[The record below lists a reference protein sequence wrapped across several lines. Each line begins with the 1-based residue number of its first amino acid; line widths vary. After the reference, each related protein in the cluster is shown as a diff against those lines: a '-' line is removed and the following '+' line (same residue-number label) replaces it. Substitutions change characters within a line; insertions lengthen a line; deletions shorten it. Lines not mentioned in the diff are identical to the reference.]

1 MTQPTNRHPLTPETA
16 ARVASGNHDALRMT
30 EAVSVAVTRA
40 FGPDG
45 SSLILPDPILFDGCA
60 AVTLLVRAD
69 GREELV
75 HLSPLLGDRRKL
87 GMEGLPLGTVC
98 ELLTPETRVPLDLVE
113 TGESSAG
120 RFAAIYLSPRLAEG
134 EAVLISPVWG
144 RVSSRILHDAE
155 LLAAWDATDE
165 DTFA

>member
-1 MTQPTNRHPLTPETA
+1 MTTHLNRQPLAPETV
-16 ARVASGNHDALRMT
+16 ARVASGNYEALRVAD
-30 EAVSVAVTRA
+30 AVSVAVTRA

-45 SSLILPDPILFDGCA
+45 SSLILPDPILFDGFA
-60 AVTLLVRAD
+60 AVTLLVRAA

-87 GMEGLPLGTVC
+87 GMEGLAAGTVC
-98 ELLTPETRVPLDLVE
+98 ELLTPETRQPLDLVE
-113 TGESSAG
+113 TGDDG
-120 RFAAIYLSPRLAEG
+120 TVRFAAIYLSSRLAEG

-155 LLAAWDATDE
+155 LLAAWDANDE
-165 DTFA
+165 APLA